1 MPPEPSAP
9 SAERGPARP
18 HPADVAARPD
28 APSPRATALLFA
40 LAVAAGSVMP
50 LQGRINS
57 RLAHLTGDPVLAALC
72 SFAAG
77 LVVMVLVS
85 VLTPRGRRG
94 LARIR
99 PALAAGSVRPWY
111 AVAGVIGGLLVLTQS
126 ATIGPLGVAVFTVAV
141 VTGQVVGGM
150 VVDRLGLS
158 PAGVQRLTPRRLTGA
173 ALALAAVALVVW
185 PSLGEAGGGPGW
197 ALLALLPLLAGLAT
211 AGQQVFNARQTTA
224 YGTAIPAT
232 LVNFTAGVLFL
243 GVVWGGIALASGHGM
258 PALPHDWRL
267 YLGGPLGCV
276 FIGVGAMVVP
286 RLGVFAAT
294 LGLVS
299 GNLLGSLVVDLVA
312 PTDGSTVTTTTV
324 LGTLGALAAVTLAS
338 WPARRR

>member
-1 MPPEPSAP
+1 M
-9 SAERGPARP
+9 
-18 HPADVAARPD
+18 
-28 APSPRATALLFA
+28 
-40 LAVAAGSVMP
+40 
-50 LQGRINS
+50 
-57 RLAHLTGDPVLAALC
+57 
-72 SFAAG
+72 
-77 LVVMVLVS
+77 
-85 VLTPRGRRG
+85 
-94 LARIR
+94 
-99 PALAAGSVRPWY
+99 
-111 AVAGVIGGLLVLTQS
+111 
-126 ATIGPLGVAVFTVAV
+126 
-141 VTGQVVGGM
+141 
-150 VVDRLGLS
+150 
-158 PAGVQRLTPRRLTGA
+158 
-173 ALALAAVALVVW
+173 VW

-243 GVVWGGIALASGHGM
+243 GIVWGGIALASGHGM

>member
-185 PSLGEAGGGPGW
+185 P
-197 ALLALLPLLAGLAT
+197 
-211 AGQQVFNARQTTA
+211 
-224 YGTAIPAT
+224 
-232 LVNFTAGVLFL
+232 
-243 GVVWGGIALASGHGM
+243 
-258 PALPHDWRL
+258 
-267 YLGGPLGCV
+267 
-276 FIGVGAMVVP
+276 
-286 RLGVFAAT
+286 
-294 LGLVS
+294 
-299 GNLLGSLVVDLVA
+299 
-312 PTDGSTVTTTTV
+312 
-324 LGTLGALAAVTLAS
+324 
-338 WPARRR
+338 

>member
-1 MPPEPSAP
+1 MPPESSVP
-9 SAERGPARP
+9 SAERGPSRP
-18 HPADVAARPD
+18 RPAAVAARPE

-243 GVVWGGIALASGHGM
+243 GIVWGGIALASGHGL